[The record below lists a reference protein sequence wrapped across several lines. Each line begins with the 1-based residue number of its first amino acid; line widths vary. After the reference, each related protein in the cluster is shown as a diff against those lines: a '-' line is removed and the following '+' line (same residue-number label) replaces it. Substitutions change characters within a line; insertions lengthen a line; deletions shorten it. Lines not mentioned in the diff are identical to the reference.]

1 MPDTV
6 TRDLVARNLA
16 AVLDEAFEHHH
27 GIFIDKG
34 TSLFESIHGLSA
46 AEASHAASKSS
57 ASIAAHVDHARFY
70 LDVLEAVM
78 RGETVGKVDWQE
90 IWRNTRTVT
99 PEQWDAIRAR
109 MRASYERVRER
120 LADSAAW
127 EQDAQ
132 FEGALAIAVH
142 TAYHLGAIRQIIR
155 SLQ

>member
-1 MPDTV
+1 MPDSV
-6 TRDLVARNLA
+6 SHDLIARNLT

-34 TSLFESIHGLSA
+34 TSLFESIDGLSA
-46 AEASHAASKSS
+46 AEASHAASKGS

-99 PEQWDAIRAR
+99 PEQWNAIRAR
-109 MRASYERVRER
+109 LRASYGRLRER
-120 LADSAAW
+120 LADPAAW
-127 EQDAQ
+127 ERDAQ

-142 TAYHLGAIRQIIR
+142 TAYHLGAIRQVIR
-155 SLQ
+155 SLR